1 MRVLHVVGARPN
13 FMKLAPVHAALAQRG
28 VPQTIVHTGQHYDAA
43 MSEVFFRELGIPE
56 PDRNLNVG
64 SGTHAEQTA
73 DVMKRLEPVVVES
86 RPDWVVVYGDVNS
99 TVAAALVCAKLLVRV
114 AHVEAGLRSRD
125 LTMPEEINR
134 LVTDRLAD
142 LLLTPSA
149 DADENLLAEGVAR
162 ERIRC
167 VGNVMVDTLLR
178 LRPAAEARW
187 PELQRRLPGERFA
200 VVTLHRPSNVDD
212 PARLRALVETL
223 AELSAE
229 LPIVF
234 PLHPRTRE
242 SLRRVGFE
250 PPARLALTEAAGY
263 LDFLAMQSHAA
274 VAVTDSGG
282 IQEETTV
289 LGVPCLTMRENT
301 ERPVTVT
308 VGTNTLIGS
317 DLDALRREFRAAA
330 AGRGKR
336 GSLPPL
342 WDGRA
347 GERIADILT
356 AT

>member
-1 MRVLHVVGARPN
+1 MLVLHVVGARPN
-13 FMKLAPVHAALAQRG
+13 FMKLAPVHAALARRG
-28 VPQTIVHTGQHYDAA
+28 AGQLIVHTGQHYDAA
-43 MSEVFFRELGIPE
+43 MSDVFFRELGLPE

-64 SGTHAEQTA
+64 SGSHAEQTA
-73 DVMKRLEPVVVES
+73 DVMRRLEPVIVETK
-86 RPDWVVVYGDVNS
+86 PDWVVVYGDVNS

-134 LVTDRLAD
+134 LVTDRIAD

-149 DADENLLAEGVAR
+149 DGDENLATEGVAK
-162 ERIRC
+162 ERVRC
-167 VGNVMVDTLLR
+167 VGNVMADTLLR
-178 LRPAAEARW
+178 LLPAANDRW
-187 PELQRRLPGERFA
+187 PELRERLPGERFA
-200 VVTLHRPSNVDD
+200 VVTLHRPSNVDE
-212 PARLRALVETL
+212 PARLRALVDAL

-250 PPARLALTEAAGY
+250 PPATLALTEPAGY
-263 LDFLAMQSHAA
+263 LDFLAMQSHAT
-274 VAVTDSGG
+274 VVVTDSGG
-282 IQEETTV
+282 IQEETTI

-308 VGTNTLIGS
+308 LGTNTLIGS
-317 DLDALRREFRAAA
+317 DLDVLRREFRAVA

-336 GSLPPL
+336 GTLPPL

-356 AT
+356 AQ

>member
-1 MRVLHVVGARPN
+1 MLVLHVVGARPN
-13 FMKLAPVHAALAQRG
+13 FMKLAPVHAALARRG
-28 VPQTIVHTGQHYDAA
+28 AGQLIVHTGQHYDAA
-43 MSEVFFRELGIPE
+43 MSDVFFRELGLPE

-64 SGTHAEQTA
+64 SGSHAEQTA
-73 DVMKRLEPVVVES
+73 DVMRRLEPVIVETK
-86 RPDWVVVYGDVNS
+86 PDWVVVYGDVNS

-134 LVTDRLAD
+134 LVTDRIAD

-149 DADENLLAEGVAR
+149 DGDENLAAEGVAK
-162 ERIRC
+162 ERVRC
-167 VGNVMVDTLLR
+167 VGNVMADTLLR
-178 LRPAAEARW
+178 LLPAAEERW
-187 PELQRRLPGERFA
+187 PELRERLPGKRFA
-200 VVTLHRPSNVDD
+200 VVTLHRPSNVDE
-212 PARLRALVETL
+212 PARLRALVDAL

-242 SLRRVGFE
+242 SLRRLEFE
-250 PPARLALTEAAGY
+250 PPAMLALTEPAGY
-263 LDFLAMQSHAA
+263 LDFLAMQSHAT
-274 VAVTDSGG
+274 VVVTDSGG
-282 IQEETTV
+282 IQEETTI

-308 VGTNTLIGS
+308 LGTNTLIGS
-317 DLDALRREFRAAA
+317 DLDALRREFRAVA

-336 GSLPPL
+336 GTLPPL

-356 AT
+356 AQ